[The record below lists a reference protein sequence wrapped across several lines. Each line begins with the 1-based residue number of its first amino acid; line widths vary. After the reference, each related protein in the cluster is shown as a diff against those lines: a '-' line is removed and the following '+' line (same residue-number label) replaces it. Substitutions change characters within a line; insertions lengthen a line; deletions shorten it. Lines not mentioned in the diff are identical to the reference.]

1 MGVAVKSS
9 CQGLQN
15 APRCLRHWVQR
26 TDDKRHCRRKNHSP
40 FAIHQ
45 PDTIQR
51 ATTHCV
57 CMYRH
62 APLTGRKQAVECTQC
77 STHPSTPLTEPT
89 ALNPTPFF
97 LDSIHFAFI
106 SCPGL
111 LLKLISDLSTMLAQ
125 YASRVY
131 VTVGRPSVCL
141 TAATAAY
148 GFAAERRVG
157 RRYRSIAAG
166 VQQAPTLSNKYG

>member
-1 MGVAVKSS
+1 MTCDIVGA
-9 CQGLQN
+9 
-15 APRCLRHWVQR
+15 R
-26 TDDKRHCRRKNHSP
+26 TLS
-40 FAIHQ
+40 AIHQ